1 MASFLI
7 ALLNVISVM
16 ESANDNLTV
25 GVSWSHFISSSI
37 NCVLPLPCRGG
48 LSQISH
54 GRGPK
59 RNTTQIEV
67 NDVTIAIDRIACRC
81 GILRSASG
89 SRTRLSCCHSHL
101 VKQTR

>member
-67 NDVTIAIDRIACRC
+67 NDVTIAIDRIGFLYADVAYCV
-81 GILRSASG
+81 
-89 SRTRLSCCHSHL
+89 RLQDLAPVYL
-101 VKQTR
+101 VVTAIW